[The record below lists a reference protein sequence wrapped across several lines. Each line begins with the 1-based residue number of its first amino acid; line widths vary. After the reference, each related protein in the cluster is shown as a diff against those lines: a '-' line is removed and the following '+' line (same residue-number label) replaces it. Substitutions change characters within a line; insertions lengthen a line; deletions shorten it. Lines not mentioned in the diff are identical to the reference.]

1 MGNVSKQTEYRK
13 KPIIVIAGCTASGK
27 SSVALE
33 LAKHINGVIINAD
46 SRQVYKEISIGT
58 AKPVPEEIRN
68 GIWYI
73 DNIPHL
79 LYSYISVKEEYNLYR
94 YQKDVFKILK
104 ELPEDITPILVG
116 GTGLYIDSVVFNYK
130 LQEQEKNLGK
140 ERSELE
146 DLDITELQNIVGKE
160 KLTKLNSSD
169 QNNPH
174 RLIQIILKGSLPSIE
189 KGPELE
195 HRYFFLDI
203 PKDKLEKNIV
213 RRVDAMFKSGLI
225 EENQKI
231 KEEGLDIYP
240 ALNSIG
246 YREFREKE
254 DLDEIREDIIT
265 HTKQYAKR
273 QRTWFR
279 RNKNIIYVKNQKIF
293 LKTLIPKN

>member
-1 MGNVSKQTEYRK
+1 MGNVSNKVEYSK

-33 LAKHINGVIINAD
+33 LAKHVKGVIINAD

-94 YQKDVFKILK
+94 YQQDVFKILK
-104 ELPEDITPILVG
+104 ELPEDFTPILVG

-140 ERSELE
+140 ERSVLE
-146 DLDITELQNIVGKE
+146 DLDITELQEIVGKE
-160 KLTKLNSSD
+160 KLSQLNSSD

-189 KGPELE
+189 KGQELE
-195 HRYFFLDI
+195 HRYFFLDTS
-203 PKDKLEKNIV
+203 KEKLERNIV

-225 EENQKI
+225 EEN
-231 KEEGLDIYP
+231 
-240 ALNSIG
+240 
-246 YREFREKE
+246 
-254 DLDEIREDIIT
+254 
-265 HTKQYAKR
+265 KR
-273 QRTWFR
+273 
-279 RNKNIIYVKNQKIF
+279 
-293 LKTLIPKN
+293 